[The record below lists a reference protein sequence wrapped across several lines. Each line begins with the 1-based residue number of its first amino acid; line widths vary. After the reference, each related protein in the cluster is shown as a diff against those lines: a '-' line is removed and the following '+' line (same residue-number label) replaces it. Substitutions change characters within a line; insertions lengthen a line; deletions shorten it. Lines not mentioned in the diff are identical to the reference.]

1 MAIND
6 EKELLASFTVLNKE
20 YGNPS
25 FRFIRGLQD
34 ASSSGTAP
42 TAGTIDNPRDTG
54 VPMRPTVVDPKI
66 CSFIY
71 NGEARFLL
79 AKVVTP
85 VSGHDGEDTVYSMIA
100 APTPPYGSWSV
111 LAKDILLQY
120 PPRNGAPV
128 ATNPRGVAQTRGY
141 LHIVD
146 WDSQKI
152 YTVGTDELN
161 GLTDGTRFTLTRKPF
176 DVAAAIEAYIAGGG
190 VTDPLPKDAKGQA
203 IISIKDHSGE
213 QSQRYLF
220 VLFVVSDNS
229 INPQQ
234 PEYDFSILVR
244 LKVDEN
250 GNMTYDAQTT
260 VGKNAV
266 EIIPISRVTPTSG
279 DSEGDGT
286 SETYLLIPAMGGPQK
301 GGAANGEAS
310 NVYRV
315 PAFADWDENPAV
327 PALTGET
334 SLGDF
339 RAIAASDRANGGGI
353 VYLLIGYFNSEYY
366 NGFTW
371 KLYQSTVNKMIAAD
385 VLTITEAIEDGTLT
399 QVDGGTTISPN
410 AANTY
415 GIYFWDILYETSVDD
430 TDSKDRLHFFKGS
443 ALQVTPAGK
452 YPNPAPDPNAIQPP
466 SDDPAPVTGPGY
478 VLFPLGVRDGRMG
491 GYNVDSADL
500 SAETL
505 RQYKAGVSLKR
516 GAKATHITV

>member
-128 ATNPRGVAQTRGY
+128 ATNPRGLAQNRGF
-141 LHIVD
+141 LHIAD

-161 GLTDGTRFTLTRKPF
+161 GLTDGTRFTLTREPF
-176 DVAAAIEAYIAGGG
+176 DVSAAAVAAGAAA
-190 VTDPLPKDAKGQA
+190 LPADAKGQA
-203 IISIKDHSGE
+203 IILIKDNSVTPG
-213 QSQRYLF
+213 QRYLF

-315 PAFADWDENPAV
+315 PAFGNWTGPSVV
-327 PALTGET
+327 PALIGET
-334 SLGDF
+334 GRGDF
-339 RAIAASDRANGGGI
+339 RAIAASDRADGAGI
-353 VYLLIGYFNSEYY
+353 VYILIGYFNSLNY

-371 KLYQSTVNKMIAAD
+371 ELFKSTVDKMIASEEA
-385 VLTITEAIEDGTLT
+385 TITEAIADGTLVR
-399 QVDGGTTISPN
+399 VDFGTTISPN
-410 AANTY
+410 AANPY
-415 GIYFWDILYETSVDD
+415 GIYFWDVLYETSVDA

-452 YPNPAPDPNAIQPP
+452 YPNPAPDPDAIQPP